1 LSYSPYLIK
10 YLETILS
17 HNIIVTPYSENSN
30 YTDRIFL
37 MIKSNNGY
45 TLTVKQGSKKIFT
58 KQIAKD
64 KTNYNFK

>member
-1 LSYSPYLIK
+1 
-10 YLETILS
+10 
-17 HNIIVTPYSENSN
+17 
-30 YTDRIFL
+30 